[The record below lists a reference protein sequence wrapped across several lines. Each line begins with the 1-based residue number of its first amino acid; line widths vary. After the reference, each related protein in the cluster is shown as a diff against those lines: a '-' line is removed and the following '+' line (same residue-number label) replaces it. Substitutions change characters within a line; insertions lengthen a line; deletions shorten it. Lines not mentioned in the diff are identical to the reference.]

1 MKLLLD
7 THAIVWWLGAPEALS
22 ARAFAAVGDKSNQI
36 LVSAA
41 CGYEIEIKRSRDA
54 ALRRVPDSLYDA
66 ILAQDFAWLPIQ
78 AEHAITA
85 ARLPAHHRDPWD
97 RILVAQAMDQDAVL
111 VSCDTHMKAYDVAT
125 LW

>member
-1 MKLLLD
+1 LKLLLD
-7 THAIVWWLGAPEALS
+7 THAVVWWLSAPEALS
-22 ARAFAAVGDKSNQI
+22 AQAFAALGDKNNQI
-36 LVSAA
+36 LVSAV
-41 CGYEIEIKRSRDA
+41 CGYEIEIKRNRDA
-54 ALRRVPDSLYDA
+54 ALRRVPDSLHDA

-85 ARLPAHHRDPWD
+85 ALLPAHHRDPWD

-111 VSCDTHMKAYDVAT
+111 VSCDTQVKAYGVPT